1 MGERIVHD
9 PRKSKL
15 NCLYDPKF
23 EHDACGIGML
33 VDIKGVKSHGLVR
46 DALKVLINLT
56 HRAGVA
62 ADPDVG
68 DGAGI
73 LIQIPHRFLK
83 RDCEGRG
90 INLPDES
97 MYGVAMLFASPDG
110 PRREKTLGI
119 FENIV
124 ASEGMEVI
132 GTRRVPTYPAAV
144 GKTARDVCPA
154 ILQVFIR
161 RPDGASR
168 EDFERKLY
176 VVSKLAL
183 ARIRNVKY
191 MESDP
196 YFYLASISSRTV
208 VYKGMLIPRQMD
220 AFYIDLRDE
229 DVESAIALVHSR
241 YSTNTFP
248 SWERAHPIRHI
259 IHNGE
264 INTIRGNVNW
274 IKARESVLKS
284 EKYGADY
291 EKLLPIIN
299 EDGSDSAMLDDF
311 LTFMMN
317 AGYTLPYALMM
328 AIPEPWEK
336 DESMDPDRKAFYE
349 YASCLME
356 PWDGPAAIAFTD
368 GVVAGARLD
377 RNGLRPSRYF
387 VTRNG
392 TVILSSEVGVL
403 PIPDSE
409 IIRKDRL
416 RPGRM
421 LLVDTGEGRIIEDGE
436 IKSAVASS
444 APFKK
449 WVEENVLKLA
459 DLPQKRGP
467 GKRWRDVMKEKRE
480 AGALSPYERALM
492 KDLIG
497 LESLFISTENAD
509 FEPCALLEAEK
520 IFGYTWEDLTL
531 ILKPMA
537 ENADE
542 PISSMGTDIPLA
554 VLSERPQLLY
564 NYFKQMFAQVT
575 NPPLDALREAN
586 VTSSGVQFGSEGN
599 MLAPGPENCRMIRH
613 GTPVISDDELQKLR
627 NIDER
632 GFKAITLPMLF
643 NSKLSGGLKKSLDN
657 IMFAADIAV
666 ADGYNLIILSDRG
679 AGENRVPIPALLATG
694 GLHHHLIRKKM
705 RTRVSIIVE
714 SGESREVHHLA
725 ALIGYGADAVNPYLA
740 YRIIRDMADRR
751 TIDAGSET
759 AVANY
764 MTALTKGIM
773 KVISKM
779 GISTVRSYQ
788 GAQIFEALGVSEQVV
803 NEYFTG
809 TATRIGGVT
818 LDEIE
823 GESLSRHENAFNSL
837 MAGEPLDPGG
847 EIKWRHGGE
856 RHLFNPESV
865 YYLQQACLTGDY
877 ELFKKFSSIVSSRTD
892 YLKNIRGLLNIVT
905 RGKPISLDLVEPI
918 ESIVRRFKTGAMSYG
933 SISPEA
939 HECIA
944 RAMNRLGAKS
954 NSGEGGEI
962 PERWETRG
970 DGQNSSSA
978 IKQVASARFG
988 VTIAYLNNAAEI
1000 QIKMAQGAKPG
1011 EGGHLPGTKVYP
1023 WIARARNST
1032 PGVALI
1038 SPPPHHDIYSIE
1050 DLAQLIYDL
1059 KNANSQA
1066 KISVKLVSEA
1076 GVGTIAVGVAKG
1088 LADVI
1093 TISGYDGGTGASP
1106 RGSIRHTGLPW
1117 ELGLAEAHQTL
1128 LLNNFRNRVTL
1139 ETDGKLLTGRDVVIA
1154 ALLGAEEFGFASAVL
1169 VALGCDMMK
1178 VCNLDTCPVGIA
1190 TQNPALRKK
1199 FRGKPEHVE
1208 NFMRFL
1214 AMEVR
1219 EWMAMVGAQTFNE
1232 LIGHV
1237 ELLRVKYKIKD
1248 EKARTVDLSRLLS
1261 QPSQIERKEDRYFH
1275 FPQEHMLQRS
1285 LDRNTLIP
1293 LCMPRLERGEKIVSR
1308 FAIDNTNRTVGAML
1322 SGEITRLYGTLGV
1335 PEDSVRLIFDGCAGQ
1350 SFGAFLTRGVTLEL
1364 RGQAN
1369 DHVGKGLSGGRIII
1383 VPPDGWTP
1391 EDGENVIIGNVALYG
1406 ATSGEAYIRGVAGER
1421 FCVRNSGASAVVE
1434 GVGDHGCE
1442 YMTSGVAL
1450 ILGPTGKNFAAG
1462 MSGGTAYVYDPGG
1475 HLRDN
1480 CNTGLVS
1487 LIAPNGEDEK
1497 ILRNML
1503 ERHFEYTGSGIAEA
1517 ILKDFEKSAE
1527 SFVKVVPDAY
1537 RKVLD
1542 TMKGA
1547 RELGIPEE
1555 DVPLYAF
1562 NELRRGRPEEKKD
1575 MGARVMGKPTGF
1587 MEYERAEAAHR
1598 PADER
1603 IRDYFDFALRT
1614 DAGVITCQSA
1624 RCMDCGVPFCHAGV
1638 TLRDGVIGCP
1648 LGSLIPEIN
1657 DLVYRGDIEGA
1668 YERLTMTHPFPE
1680 FTSRVCPAL
1689 CEGSCTLGEH
1699 EPPVTVKSIERYIV
1713 DYMLEGGKIRPRVPR
1728 MRTGRSVA
1736 VVGSGPSGLACAD
1749 MLNRLGNDVTVFE
1762 RADRPGGLLTFGI
1775 PNMKLEKSI
1784 VEDRIRI
1791 MAEENV
1797 KFALKTEVGMDMPV
1811 IRLLGEFDA
1820 VVLCCGAGNERKLDV
1835 PGSDLKG
1842 VHTAMRYLSAS
1853 VKRLLGSASREDTLI
1868 DAKGKRVVVV
1878 GGGDTGTDCVA
1889 TAVRQGAS
1897 GVVQLE
1903 ILPPLPES
1911 RAEDN
1916 PWPLWP
1922 RVRKMDY
1929 GIEEAIALYGED
1941 PRHYLTTASEIKGSK
1956 GKVTAVV
1963 AVGVEWTANGGNLA
1977 PKPVRGAETEFPA
1990 DMVIT
1995 AMGFTGPERALIDQL
2010 QLEVDARGCV
2020 AASNSDYKSSLPTV
2034 FAAGDMRSG
2043 PSLVVRAIDEGR
2055 NAAIACNRYL
2065 NEEKNGKIANLII

>member
-1 MGERIVHD
+1 
-9 PRKSKL
+9 
-15 NCLYDPKF
+15 LYDPKF

-33 VDIKGVKSHGLVR
+33 VSIEGVKSRALVR

-62 ADPDVG
+62 ADPEVG

-83 RDCEGRG
+83 RDCEGMG
-90 INLPDES
+90 INLPDEG
-97 MYGVAMLFASPDG
+97 MYGVAMLFASPDM
-110 PRREKTLGI
+110 PRREKTLAAFGD
-119 FENIV
+119 IV
-124 ASEGMEVI
+124 ASEGMETI
-132 GTRRVPTYPAAV
+132 GVRHVPTYPAAV

-161 RPDGASR
+161 RPGGMSR

-176 VVSKLAL
+176 VVSKLSL

-191 MESDP
+191 TESDP
-196 YFYLASISSRTV
+196 YFYLASISSRTI

-220 AFYIDLRDE
+220 AFYIDLRDG

-274 IKARESVLKS
+274 IKARESALKS

-291 EKLLPIIN
+291 GKILPIIN

-336 DESMDPDRKAFYE
+336 DDAMEPGRKAFYE

-368 GVVAGARLD
+368 GVIAGARLD

-387 VTRNG
+387 VTKNNM
-392 TVILSSEVGVL
+392 VILSSEVGVL

-421 LLVDTGEGRIIEDGE
+421 LLVDTGQGRIIEDDE
-436 IKSAVASS
+436 IKSSIASS

-449 WVEENVLKLA
+449 WIEENVLRLA
-459 DLPQKRGP
+459 DLPKKQGA
-467 GKRWRDVMKEKRE
+467 GTGWRDMIREKRE
-480 AGALSPYERALM
+480 AGTLSPYEHALM
-492 KDLIG
+492 KDLVG
-497 LESLFISTENAD
+497 LESLSVSAENAD
-509 FEPCALLEAEK
+509 FEPRALLEAEK

-537 ENADE
+537 ENSEE
-542 PISSMGTDIPLA
+542 PISAMGADIPLA

-599 MLAPGPENCRMIRH
+599 MLVPGPENCRMIRH
-613 GTPVISDDELQKLR
+613 GTPVISDDELLKLR

-643 NSKLSGGLKKSLDN
+643 NGKQSNGLKKSLDN
-657 IMFAADIAV
+657 IMFAADTAV
-666 ADGYNLIILSDRG
+666 ADGYNLIIISDRG
-679 AGENRVPIPALLATG
+679 AGENMAPIPALLVAG

-705 RTRVSIIVE
+705 RTRASIVIE
-714 SGESREVHHLA
+714 SGEPRETHHLA

-740 YRIIRDMADRR
+740 YGIIRDMSRR
-751 TIDAGSET
+751 GAIDADEET
-759 AVANY
+759 AVSNY
-764 MTALTKGIM
+764 MEALTKGIV
-773 KVISKM
+773 KIISKM

-809 TATRIGGVT
+809 TVTRIGGVT
-818 LDEIE
+818 LNEIE
-823 GESLSRHENAFNSL
+823 NESVARHENAFNSL
-837 MAGEPLDPGG
+837 TAGEPLDPGG
-847 EIKWRHGGE
+847 EMKWRRGGE

-865 YYLQQACLTGDY
+865 YCLQQACRTGDY
-877 ELFKKFSSIVSSRTD
+877 ELFKKFSSIVTSRAD
-892 YLKNIRGLLNIVT
+892 YLKNIRGLLNIAAK
-905 RGKPISLDLVEPI
+905 GKPISLDLVEPA

-944 RAMNRLGAKS
+944 IAMNRLGAKS
-954 NSGEGGEI
+954 NSGEGGELS
-962 PERWETRG
+962 ERWEPRE
-970 DGQNSSSA
+970 DGLSSSSA

-1059 KNANSQA
+1059 KNANRRA
-1066 KISVKLVSEA
+1066 RISVKLVSEA
-1076 GVGTIAVGVAKG
+1076 GIGTIAVGVAKG

-1093 TISGYDGGTGASP
+1093 TISGYDGGTGAAP

-1117 ELGLAEAHQTL
+1117 ELGLAEVHQTL

-1190 TQNPALRKK
+1190 TQNPSLRKK

-1208 NFMRFL
+1208 NFMRFI
-1214 AMEVR
+1214 ATEVR
-1219 EWMAMVGAQTFNE
+1219 EWMAVVGAHTFNE

-1237 ELLRVKYKIKD
+1237 ELLGAKSKIND
-1248 EKARTVDLSRLLS
+1248 EKARTVELSRLLS
-1261 QPSQIERKEDRYFH
+1261 QPSQIDRKEDRYFH

-1308 FAIDNTNRTVGAML
+1308 FAIDNTDRTVGAML
-1322 SGEITRLYGTLGV
+1322 SGEIARRYGTAGA
-1335 PEDSVRLIFDGCAGQ
+1335 PDDSVRLIFDGCAGQ
-1350 SFGAFLTRGVTLEL
+1350 SFGAFLARGVTLEL

-1383 VPPDGWTP
+1383 APPGGWTP
-1391 EDGENVIIGNVALYG
+1391 RDGENVIIGNVALYG
-1406 ATSGEAYIRGVAGER
+1406 ATSGEAYISGVAGER
-1421 FCVRNSGASAVVE
+1421 FCVRNSGAVAVVE

-1442 YMTSGVAL
+1442 YMTSGVVL
-1450 ILGPTGKNFAAG
+1450 ILGPTGKNFGAG
-1462 MSGGTAYVYDPGG
+1462 MSGGVAYVHDPDDR
-1475 HLRDN
+1475 LRGN
-1480 CNTGLVS
+1480 CNTGLVN
-1487 LIAPNGEDEK
+1487 LTAPDGDDEM

-1503 ERHFEYTGSGIAEA
+1503 ERHFEYTRSFVAGT
-1517 ILKDFEKSAE
+1517 ILNDFEKKLK
-1527 SFVKVVPDAY
+1527 SFVKVMPDAY
-1537 RKVLD
+1537 KKALD
-1542 TMKGA
+1542 AMKSAGDA
-1547 RELGIPEE
+1547 GVPDE
-1555 DVPLYAF
+1555 DAPLYAF
-1562 NELRRGRPEEKKD
+1562 NETRQGSKPEEKKD
-1575 MGARVMGKPTGF
+1575 
-1587 MEYERAEAAHR
+1587 
-1598 PADER
+1598 
-1603 IRDYFDFALRT
+1603 
-1614 DAGVITCQSA
+1614 
-1624 RCMDCGVPFCHAGV
+1624 
-1638 TLRDGVIGCP
+1638 
-1648 LGSLIPEIN
+1648 
-1657 DLVYRGDIEGA
+1657 
-1668 YERLTMTHPFPE
+1668 
-1680 FTSRVCPAL
+1680 
-1689 CEGSCTLGEH
+1689 
-1699 EPPVTVKSIERYIV
+1699 
-1713 DYMLEGGKIRPRVPR
+1713 
-1728 MRTGRSVA
+1728 
-1736 VVGSGPSGLACAD
+1736 
-1749 MLNRLGNDVTVFE
+1749 
-1762 RADRPGGLLTFGI
+1762 
-1775 PNMKLEKSI
+1775 
-1784 VEDRIRI
+1784 
-1791 MAEENV
+1791 
-1797 KFALKTEVGMDMPV
+1797 
-1811 IRLLGEFDA
+1811 
-1820 VVLCCGAGNERKLDV
+1820 
-1835 PGSDLKG
+1835 
-1842 VHTAMRYLSAS
+1842 
-1853 VKRLLGSASREDTLI
+1853 
-1868 DAKGKRVVVV
+1868 
-1878 GGGDTGTDCVA
+1878 
-1889 TAVRQGAS
+1889 
-1897 GVVQLE
+1897 
-1903 ILPPLPES
+1903 
-1911 RAEDN
+1911 
-1916 PWPLWP
+1916 
-1922 RVRKMDY
+1922 
-1929 GIEEAIALYGED
+1929 
-1941 PRHYLTTASEIKGSK
+1941 
-1956 GKVTAVV
+1956 
-1963 AVGVEWTANGGNLA
+1963 
-1977 PKPVRGAETEFPA
+1977 
-1990 DMVIT
+1990 
-1995 AMGFTGPERALIDQL
+1995 
-2010 QLEVDARGCV
+2010 
-2020 AASNSDYKSSLPTV
+2020 
-2034 FAAGDMRSG
+2034 
-2043 PSLVVRAIDEGR
+2043 
-2055 NAAIACNRYL
+2055 
-2065 NEEKNGKIANLII
+2065 